1 MRYASLGIDIFERS
15 RAFFALFSPTNWRRY
30 ADEQN
35 PHKGV
40 SGKVTMA
47 GLHRRGWTMG
57 CSLMRFSA

>member
-47 GLHRRGWTMG
+47 DLHRRGWTMG